1 MLRERGGRRLA
12 AKRALLIVNRHSRGG
27 DGDLSP
33 ARAVLTQHGITVIER
48 PFDRPDEI
56 AATIRRECAKVDLVI
71 LAGGDGTMNAASDAL
86 VECRLPFGILP
97 TGTANDLARTLQI
110 PTDLAEAAA
119 VVAVG
124 RRHPIDLGR
133 VNGKHFFNA
142 ASVGLAAE
150 VTRHHTAE
158 RKRRFWIFAYVLSVR
173 DAYLSTRPFRAR
185 LRCDGR
191 TLRLRAIQIT
201 VGNGRHYGGGM
212 TVSEDAAIDDGWLDV
227 YCLEPGSFWRLLALF
242 PALRFGRLRRKEAVR
257 VMRGRVVELTTRRPM
272 PVNTDGELTVRTPAE
287 FRVVPGALEV
297 FVPAAYQPMGKVD
310 GPAAE
315 RVADRVA

>member
-1 MLRERGGRRLA
+1 LA
-12 AKRALLIVNRHSRGG
+12 ATSALLIVNRHSRKG

-33 ARAVLTQHGITVIER
+33 AREVLTKHGIRVIER
-48 PFDRPDEI
+48 QCSRSKEVPEV
-56 AATIRRECAKVDLVI
+56 IRSECRNVDLVI

-97 TGTANDLARTLQI
+97 TGTANDLARTLHI
-110 PTDLAEAAA
+110 PIDLGEAAA
-119 VVAVG
+119 VIAGG
-124 RRHPIDLGR
+124 RRHAIDLGR

-150 VTRHHTAE
+150 IVRYHTRE
-158 RKRRFWIFAYVLSVR
+158 RKRRFWVFAYVLSVR
-173 DAYLSTRPFRAR
+173 DAYRETRPFRAR

-191 TLRLRAIQIT
+191 ELWLRAIQIT

-227 YCLEPGSFWRLLALF
+227 YWLKPGNFWRLLTLF
-242 PALRFGRLRRKEAVR
+242 PALRYGRLRRSKAVH
-257 VMRGRVVELTTRRPM
+257 VMRARVIELTTRRPM
-272 PVNTDGELTVRTPAE
+272 PINTDGELTVTTPAE
-287 FRVVPGALEV
+287 FRVVPRALEV
-297 FVPAAYQPMGKVD
+297 FVPASYQSLGKVD
-310 GPAAE
+310 DPAAK

>member
-1 MLRERGGRRLA
+1 LA
-12 AKRALLIVNRHSRGG
+12 ATTALLIVNRHSRTGE
-27 DGDLSP
+27 GDLSP
-33 ARAVLTQHGITVIER
+33 AREVLTKHGIRVIER
-48 PFDRPDEI
+48 QCDRSKEVP
-56 AATIRRECAKVDLVI
+56 AVLRGECANVDLVI

-97 TGTANDLARTLQI
+97 TGTANDLARTLHI

-119 VVAVG
+119 VIAGG
-124 RRHPIDLGR
+124 RRHAIDLGR
-133 VNGKHFFNA
+133 VSGKHFFNA

-150 VTRHHTAE
+150 IVRHHTHE

-173 DAYLSTRPFRAR
+173 DAYRTTRPFRAR

-191 TLRLRAIQIT
+191 ELQLRAIQIT

-227 YCLEPGSFWRLLALF
+227 YWLKPGNFWRLLILF
-242 PALRFGRLRRKEAVR
+242 PALRFGRLHRSKAVH
-257 VMRGRVVELTTRRPM
+257 VTRGRVIELITRRPM
-272 PVNTDGELTVRTPAE
+272 PVNTDGELTVTTPAV

-297 FVPAAYQPMGKVD
+297 FVPASYQSMGEVD

>member
-1 MLRERGGRRLA
+1 LA
-12 AKRALLIVNRHSRGG
+12 ATTALLIVNRHSRTGE
-27 DGDLSP
+27 GDLSP
-33 ARAVLTQHGITVIER
+33 AREVLTKHGIRVIER
-48 PFDRPDEI
+48 QCGRSKEVPDV
-56 AATIRRECAKVDLVI
+56 IRGECANVDLVI

-97 TGTANDLARTLQI
+97 TGTANDLARTLHI

-119 VVAVG
+119 VIAGG
-124 RRHPIDLGR
+124 RRHAIDLGR
-133 VNGKHFFNA
+133 VSGKHFFNA

-150 VTRHHTAE
+150 IVRHHTHE

-173 DAYLSTRPFRAR
+173 DAYRTTRAFRAR

-191 TLRLRAIQIT
+191 ELQLRAIQIT

-212 TVSEDAAIDDGWLDV
+212 TVSEDAAIDDGWLNV
-227 YCLEPGSFWRLLALF
+227 YWLKPGNFWRLLVLF
-242 PALRFGRLRRKEAVR
+242 PALRFGRLRRSKAVH
-257 VMRGRVVELTTRRPM
+257 VTRGRVIELITRRPM
-272 PVNTDGELTVRTPAE
+272 PVNTDGELTVTTPAE

-297 FVPAAYQPMGKVD
+297 FVPASYQSMGEVD

>member
-1 MLRERGGRRLA
+1 LTA
-12 AKRALLIVNRHSRGG
+12 TSALLIVNRHSRSGE
-27 DGDLSP
+27 GDLSP
-33 ARAVLTQHGITVIER
+33 AREVLTKRGITVIER
-48 PFDRPDEI
+48 PFERADEI
-56 AATIRRECAKVDLVI
+56 AATIRRECANVDLVI

-86 VECRLPFGILP
+86 AECRLPFGILP
-97 TGTANDLARTLQI
+97 TGTANDLARTLRI

-119 VVAVG
+119 VIAGG
-124 RRHPIDLGR
+124 RRHAIDLGR

-158 RKRRFWIFAYVLSVR
+158 RKRRLWIFAYVLSLR
-173 DAYLSTRPFRAR
+173 DAYRSTRPFRAR

-191 TLRLRAIQIT
+191 ELRLRAIQVT

-227 YCLEPGSFWRLLALF
+227 YCLKPGSFWRLLTLF
-242 PALRFGRLRRKEAVR
+242 PALRFGRLRPSETIHA
-257 VMRGRVVELTTRRPM
+257 MRGREVDVITRRPM

-287 FRVVPGALEV
+287 FRVVPRALEV
-297 FVPAAYQPMGKVD
+297 FVPAAYQPMGRVD
-310 GPAAE
+310 DPAAE

>member
-1 MLRERGGRRLA
+1 LA
-12 AKRALLIVNRHSRGG
+12 ETKALLIVNRHSRSGT
-27 DGDLSP
+27 GDLSP
-33 ARAVLTQHGITVIER
+33 ALEVLATNGIRVIER
-48 PFDRPDEI
+48 QCDRSHEVP
-56 AATIRRECAKVDLVI
+56 AVIRGECANVDLVI

-86 VECRLPFGILP
+86 VECRLPFGVLP

-119 VVAVG
+119 VITGG
-124 RRHPIDLGR
+124 RRHAIDLGW

-150 VTRHHTAE
+150 IVRYHTHE
-158 RKRRFWIFAYVLSVR
+158 RKRRFWVFAYVLSVR
-173 DAYLSTRPFRAR
+173 DAYRTTRPFRAR

-191 TLRLRAIQIT
+191 ELWLRAIQIT

-227 YCLEPGSFWRLLALF
+227 YWLKPGNFWRLLTLF
-242 PALRFGRLRRKEAVR
+242 PALRYGRLRRSKAVHVLRAR
-257 VMRGRVVELTTRRPM
+257 VIELTTRRPM
-272 PVNTDGELTVRTPAE
+272 PVNTDGELTVTTPAE
-287 FRVVPGALEV
+287 FRVVPRALEV
-297 FVPAAYQPMGKVD
+297 FVPASYQSLGKVD
-310 GPAAE
+310 GPVAE

>member
-1 MLRERGGRRLA
+1 LA
-12 AKRALLIVNRHSRGG
+12 ETKALLIVNRHSRSGT
-27 DGDLSP
+27 GDLSP
-33 ARAVLTQHGITVIER
+33 ALEVLATNGIRVIER
-48 PFDRPDEI
+48 ECNRSHEVP
-56 AATIRRECAKVDLVI
+56 AVIRGECANVDLVI
-71 LAGGDGTMNAASDAL
+71 LAGGDGTMNAASEAL

-119 VVAVG
+119 VITSD
-124 RRHPIDLGR
+124 RRHAIDLGW

-150 VTRHHTAE
+150 IVRHHTAE

-173 DAYLSTRPFRAR
+173 DAYRTTRPFRAR

-191 TLRLRAIQIT
+191 ELRLRAMQIT

-227 YCLEPGSFWRLLALF
+227 YCLKPGSFWRLLILF
-242 PALRFGRLRRKEAVR
+242 PALRVGRLRPNEAVH
-257 VMRGRVVELTTRRPM
+257 VMRGRVIELITRRPM
-272 PVNTDGELTVRTPAE
+272 PINTDGELTMTTPAE
-287 FRVVPGALEV
+287 FRVVPRALEV
-297 FVPAAYQPMGKVD
+297 FVPASYQSMRKDD